1 MDFFFGLPMI
11 LKEARKS
18 CAFTVAQ
25 NFVNPFISRNNWS
38 GDVFLKKLIW
48 FLNFYFK

>member
-1 MDFFFGLPMI
+1 VI

-25 NFVNPFISRNNWS
+25 NFVNPFISRNE
-38 GDVFLKKLIW
+38 LKW
-48 FLNFYFK
+48 